1 MNTGELVN
9 LYNDYYKQLLEE
21 ITFDAAMDGK
31 RMLNYEINKLYKS
44 TKYLKSKQH
53 FEETVIKCYVIIEKL
68 IAMKSDWPSAE
79 LWEMLDNGISYYQSG
94 FDNSVSEFY
103 RKAPKKKSPDGHIL
117 RSNAELIIDLW
128 LNYHAIKHEYEPRIS
143 VSKGEYIVPDFY
155 LPEFDCY
162 LEYWGLDG
170 DTDYEKRKQN
180 KIQTYQTL
188 KLRLV
193 SVYQEDLDNLDSLLK
208 EITLNHS
215 PKVC

>member
-1 MNTGELVN
+1 
-9 LYNDYYKQLLEE
+9 
-21 ITFDAAMDGK
+21 
-31 RMLNYEINKLYKS
+31 
-44 TKYLKSKQH
+44 
-53 FEETVIKCYVIIEKL
+53 
-68 IAMKSDWPSAE
+68 
-79 LWEMLDNGISYYQSG
+79 
-94 FDNSVSEFY
+94 
-103 RKAPKKKSPDGHIL
+103 
-117 RSNAELIIDLW
+117 

-180 KIQTYQTL
+180 KIQAYQTL

-208 EITLNHS
+208 EITLNHC
-215 PKVC
+215 PKDCWCRKSSCIALSLWSAMIKDVMIIRQPTSFIHSITRVAEHKGHAQAAFIVGGLADE